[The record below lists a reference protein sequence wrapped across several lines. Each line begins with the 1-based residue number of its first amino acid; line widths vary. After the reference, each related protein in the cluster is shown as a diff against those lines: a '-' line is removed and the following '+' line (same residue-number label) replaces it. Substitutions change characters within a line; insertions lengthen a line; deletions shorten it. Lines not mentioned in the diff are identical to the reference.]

1 MHFGKEMVGC
11 ICTGFWGIGV
21 NGSGILIVIHI
32 LAIQEN
38 DKVQHQRLAIVHI
51 GWGQDDGDVFHQ
63 KLYHPYD
70 SEYLHMC
77 FIEYA
82 GLTDGT
88 SISAFLETKENM
100 AKPSFI

>member
-1 MHFGKEMVGC
+1 MTKFSIKDLQLFTLAEAKMMVMLF
-11 ICTGFWGIGV
+11 T
-21 NGSGILIVIHI
+21 N
-32 LAIQEN
+32 
-38 DKVQHQRLAIVHI
+38 
-51 GWGQDDGDVFHQ
+51 
-63 KLYHPYD
+63 PYD

>member
-1 MHFGKEMVGC
+1 MVILDLVVKLCQRESSWACRHISCHRYCTQEVGGVRMHFGKEMVGC

-51 GWGQDDGDVFHQ
+51 G
-63 KLYHPYD
+63 
-70 SEYLHMC
+70 
-77 FIEYA
+77 
-82 GLTDGT
+82 
-88 SISAFLETKENM
+88 
-100 AKPSFI
+100 